1 MAVSLGV
8 LVRLLINPDSYFRF
22 PLGTHERHR
31 KTLADEALES
41 FGVST
46 PLLQFHD
53 VPSRCH
59 SSDKGSH
66 EAAQDEGYSND
77 ADDKGDEGGL
87 GEPDNDFKMSPL
99 AEILALEKTNGK
111 SVLKYHPYIVTR

>member
-1 MAVSLGV
+1 MAVSLEV
-8 LVRLLINPDSYFRF
+8 LGRPLIHPDSYFRF
-22 PLGTHERHR
+22 PLGTHGQHR
-31 KTLADEALES
+31 KTLTDEALES
-41 FGVST
+41 FGVTT

-66 EAAQDEGYSND
+66 ETAQDEGYSNGV
-77 ADDKGDEGGL
+77 DDEDDEGVL
-87 GEPDNDFKMSPL
+87 GEPDDDFKMSLL
-99 AEILALEKTNGK
+99 AGILALEKTNGK